1 MICFKVLE
9 NYLPQGNFMIPLLP
23 SKFSSDFVT
32 VIIDTREQRPVDV
45 SPLKSIRGTVP
56 FGDYTIRG
64 LEDYV
69 GIERKS
75 LQDLVQCVGRERTR
89 FEKVLHKL
97 QGLDVKA
104 VVVEATWK
112 DLKDAKWY
120 GKVTSSQVTGTIL
133 GWQNAGVPIL
143 LAGDAAGAGDAIAR
157 ALYLAARR
165 RYGVLRQMMVEL

>member
-1 MICFKVLE
+1 MKP
-9 NYLPQGNFMIPLLP
+9 NLPA
-23 SKFSSDFVT
+23 KFSSDFVT
-32 VIIDTREQRPVDV
+32 VIVDTREQKPVDV

-69 GIERKS
+69 GIERKG

-89 FEKVLHKL
+89 FEKCLHRL

-104 VVVEATWK
+104 IVVEASWA
-112 DLKDAKWY
+112 DLKAGKWY

-133 GWQNAGVPIL
+133 SWQNAGVPIL
-143 LAGDAAGAGDAIAR
+143 LAGDPQGAGDAIAR
-157 ALYLAARR
+157 ILYLAART
-165 RYGVLRQMMVEL
+165 RYGVLRQMMVE